1 MQKGDFEKLGD
12 FNDAY
17 LEQLW
22 AAKAFAHADAYERL
36 LNTFSNP
43 KKIRLTKIDD
53 QIYEHFRKE
62 FPDLD
67 VEQFDY
73 EKSKTEKE
81 KEKWR
86 DFANK
91 YTDETVKDW
100 NVATL
105 MRSNALTE
113 FSPENS
119 CIVLRIQ
126 FHAIEIA
133 RNREGVNERR
143 VIPKD
148 E

>member
-1 MQKGDFEKLGD
+1 LFFLVSPKITHSSFL
-12 FNDAY
+12 AHT
-17 LEQLW
+17 LTTRTSPTLL
-22 AAKAFAHADAYERL
+22 AATR
-36 LNTFSNP
+36 
-43 KKIRLTKIDD
+43 IDD